1 MVQNILR
8 QLFQRDLQK
17 LHGEIM
23 LYAKE
28 QNIWQVRPGIS
39 NSAGNLCLHLVGNL
53 NTYIGATLGGTAYI
67 RNREAEFSLKNIPR
81 EVLLKNISD
90 TMQVVDVALAS
101 ISTDRLE
108 LDYPLDVFEKKLS
121 TGFFLLHLSTHLAYH
136 LGQVN
141 YHRRMIDV

>member
-1 MVQNILR
+1 MIQNILR

-17 LHGEIM
+17 LQAEIT
-23 LYAKE
+23 LYSKE
-28 QNIWQVRPGIS
+28 ENIWQVKPGIS

-53 NTYIGATLGGTAYI
+53 NAFIGAALGGTAYV

-81 EVLLKNISD
+81 DVLLKNISD

-101 ISTDRLE
+101 LTAERLA
-108 LDYPLDVFEKKLS
+108 LDYPLVVFEKKM
-121 TGFFLLHLSTHLAYH
+121 TTAWFLLHLSTHLAYH